1 MLKGIGEDMSVLV
14 ADNLSKV
21 YGDKKGS
28 SGDFYATKA
37 LDGVDLCVEEGEFIA
52 IMGPSG
58 SGKSTLVSILSGILT
73 PTGGSVEICGSRIDQ
88 MNSYEMALFRRRKLG
103 FVFQEFNLLDNLT
116 IIENVMLPMVL
127 DKKDPASM
135 KKKSLET
142 MKLFDIEQIAD
153 KHPCQIS
160 GGQQQRAAVSRAL
173 VNDPVILF
181 ADEPTGN
188 LDSKSANAVMNCFEQ
203 INSERNVTVL
213 MVTHDVFAASFCK
226 KVIFIK
232 DGKIFMDIV
241 KKGTRKEFFD
251 HILDCQAI
259 VGGESNDL

>member
-1 MLKGIGEDMSVLV
+1 MSVLT
-14 ADNLSKV
+14 ANYITKV
-21 YGDKKGS
+21 YGEKQGN
-28 SGDFYATKA
+28 YETKA
-37 LDGVDLCVEEGEFIA
+37 LDGVDLTVMEGDFIA

-58 SGKSTLVSILSGILT
+58 SGKSTLVSILSGIMN
-73 PTGGSVEICGSRIDQ
+73 PSGGSVEIGGTRIDQ
-88 MNSYEMALFRRRKLG
+88 MNPLDMALFRRRKLG

-116 IIENVMLPMVL
+116 LLENIMLPMVL
-127 DKKDPASM
+127 DKKDSKYM
-135 KKKSLET
+135 KDKALNT
-142 MKLFDIEQIAD
+142 MKMFGIESLVDHYPYQV
-153 KHPCQIS
+153 S

-188 LDSKSANAVMNCFEQ
+188 LDSKSANAVMSCFEQ
-203 INSERNVTVL
+203 INCERKVTVL

-241 KKGTRKEFFD
+241 RKGSRKEFFD
-251 HILDCQAI
+251 QILDCQAI
-259 VGGESNDL
+259 VGGDSNDL

>member
-1 MLKGIGEDMSVLV
+1 MSLLIASQLTKLYGEYKGE
-14 ADNLSKV
+14 N
-21 YGDKKGS
+21 
-28 SGDFYATKA
+28 ATRA
-37 LDGVDLCVEEGEFIA
+37 LDGVDLRVEEGEFIA

-73 PTGGSVEICGSRIDQ
+73 PTSGTVTIQGR
-88 MNSYEMALFRRRKLG
+88 EMESMSQNELALFRRRKLG

-116 IIENVMLPMVL
+116 LKENVMLPMVL
-127 DKKDPASM
+127 DHVNQKEMVKRAENVIDLMGIREIGEKYPY
-135 KKKSLET
+135 
-142 MKLFDIEQIAD
+142 
-153 KHPCQIS
+153 QIS
-160 GGQQQRAAVSRAL
+160 GGQQQRVAVCRAL
-173 VNDPVILF
+173 VNNPYLIF

-188 LDSKSANAVMNCFEQ
+188 LDSKSANAVMHCFEE
-203 INSERNVTVL
+203 INKERKVTLL

-232 DGKIFMDIV
+232 DGKISMEIV

-259 VGGESNDL
+259 IGGETNEI

>member
-1 MLKGIGEDMSVLV
+1 MSLLIASQLTKLYGEYKGE
-14 ADNLSKV
+14 N
-21 YGDKKGS
+21 
-28 SGDFYATKA
+28 ATRA
-37 LDGVDLCVEEGEFIA
+37 LDGVDLRVEEGEFIA

-73 PTGGSVEICGSRIDQ
+73 PTSGTVTIQGR
-88 MNSYEMALFRRRKLG
+88 EMESMSQNELALFRRRKLG

-116 IIENVMLPMVL
+116 LKENVMLPMVL
-127 DKKDPASM
+127 DHVNQKEMVKRAENVMDLMGIREIGEKYPY
-135 KKKSLET
+135 
-142 MKLFDIEQIAD
+142 
-153 KHPCQIS
+153 QIS
-160 GGQQQRAAVSRAL
+160 GGQQQRVAVCRAL
-173 VNDPVILF
+173 VNNPYLIF

-188 LDSKSANAVMNCFEQ
+188 LDSKSANAVMHCFEE
-203 INSERNVTVL
+203 INKERKVTLL

-232 DGKIFMDIV
+232 DGKISMEIV

-259 VGGESNDL
+259 IGGETNEI

>member
-1 MLKGIGEDMSVLV
+1 MSILE
-14 ADNLSKV
+14 ANNLTKV
-21 YGDKKGS
+21 YGERKGN
-28 SGDFYATKA
+28 FATKA
-37 LDGVDLCVEEGEFIA
+37 LDGVDLKVEEGEFIA

-58 SGKSTLVSILSGILT
+58 SGKSTLVSILSGIT
-73 PTGGSVEICGSRIDQ
+73 KPTGGNVKICGNRIDKLD
-88 MNSYEMALFRRRKLG
+88 SYAMALFRRRKLG

-116 IIENVMLPMVL
+116 LKENVMLPMVL
-127 DKKDPASM
+127 DKRDSKEMNEKA
-135 KKKSLET
+135 LEI
-142 MKLFDIEQIAD
+142 MRYFDIDQISEKRPD
-153 KHPCQIS
+153 QIS

-188 LDSKSANAVMNCFEQ
+188 LDSKAANAVMTCFEK
-203 INSERNVTVL
+203 INQERRVTVL

-241 KKGTRKEFFD
+241 RKGSRKEFFD
-251 HILDCQAI
+251 RILDCQAI
-259 VGGESNDL
+259 VGGENNDL